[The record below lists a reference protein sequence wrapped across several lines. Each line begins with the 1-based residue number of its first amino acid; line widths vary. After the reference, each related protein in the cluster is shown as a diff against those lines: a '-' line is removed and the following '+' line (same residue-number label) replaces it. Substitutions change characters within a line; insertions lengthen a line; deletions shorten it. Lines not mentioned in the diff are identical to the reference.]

1 MANTLQKAGKSIVQ
15 WAKNFIGGINDTMN
29 YPSVAIWEIWAF
41 LSPKGSKAEK
51 NFKSFADSA
60 RWASDIGQDPGSV
73 WYVLWRMA
81 PWIAVLPGMAAASTP
96 AAVAALWTPAVAWL
110 QWASISTLAYPTVDM
125 ITPKEWL
132 MWNEWHHYYTTR
144 WQTYQKKQAD
154 KKELKNIKEDVKE
167 LAKDKAINAAYKL
180 YENANDYTYDKWL
193 TSFDTWSKNMNN
205 IIDNRPRRSSY
216 RTWRS
221 KTMQKKD
228 PKWTFYL

>member
-51 NFKSFADSA
+51 NFKSFASAA
-60 RWASDIGQDPGSV
+60 RWASDMGQNPWSL
-73 WYVLWRMA
+73 WYVVWRMA
-81 PWIAVLPGMAAASTP
+81 PWIAALPGMIAYTP
-96 AAVAALWTPAVAWL
+96 AAAAAMSAPAFAWIE
-110 QWASISTLAYPTVDM
+110 WSAISSLAYPATDM
-125 ITPKEWL
+125 VTPKEWL
-132 MWNEWHHYYTTR
+132 TWKYWDNYYHTR
-144 WQTYQKKQAD
+144 WKNYYKKQDD

-180 YENANDYTYDKWL
+180 YENANDYAYDKWL

-205 IIDNRPRRSSY
+205 IIDNRPRRGSY